1 MRRTFASI
9 LGLAAAAFLTTMAHG
24 QEDEEVCPPTVPLM
38 LPAGSEY
45 GQSFVRLI
53 NKSDQAGEAYITA
66 IDDGGNAY
74 QPITVQL
81 AANQVFHFNS
91 NDLTDGNASKG
102 IGSGIGAP
110 IQGNWRLS
118 IKTKGCRAEVLSF
131 IRTSDGFLT
140 LTHPNLSVGSHG
152 RLSKTF
158 NPASNKT
165 QQSRL
170 RLINCSAESETLRI
184 EGTDDT
190 GTQHGPV
197 SLTLP
202 AGQARM
208 LTAIDL
214 EEGADGLEGTLGDGT
229 GKWRLDIR
237 ADVDSIAAQ
246 SLLYASSGHISNL
259 SAIGVPT
266 FEFSG
271 SCGSSLPSMVRV
283 PAGSFTMGAPEGE
296 VNSEDD
302 ERPQRTVSIPAF
314 AVSAHEVTFAQW
326 DSCVAGG
333 GCPANNPDEQR
344 GERGAGWD
352 ERWGRGN
359 RPVINVS
366 WDDAQHYISW
376 LSHCSGDDYRLLTE
390 SEWEY
395 AARAGTTTPFHTGG
409 TITTEQ
415 ANYDGRYN
423 YPSNTQNP
431 SGLYR
436 YQTVPVGS
444 FAPNAFGL
452 YDMHGN
458 VREWVQDCYHDY
470 ADAPSDG
477 SAAACGAGSA
487 LGRVMRGG
495 SWSDF
500 PWYLRSASR
509 TATGSGNRGDDFGF
523 RVAQTLPET
532 D

>member
-1 MRRTFASI
+1 
-9 LGLAAAAFLTTMAHG
+9 MAHG
-24 QEDEEVCPPTVPLM
+24 QDDEACPPTVPLM

-53 NKSDQAGEAYITA
+53 NRTDQAGEAYITA
-66 IDDGGNAY
+66 IDDGGNVSDRV
-74 QPITVQL
+74 TVQL

-91 NDLTDGNASKG
+91 DDLTDGNANKG
-102 IGSGIGAP
+102 IRDGIGAP
-110 IQGNWRLS
+110 IQGNWRLTIGTS
-118 IKTKGCRAEVLSF
+118 EGLTGEVHSF

-140 LTHPNLSVGSHG
+140 ATHELLPVGAHG
-152 RLSKTF
+152 RLLKTF
-158 NPASNKT
+158 NPASNTT

-170 RLINCSAESETLRI
+170 RVINCSTESETLRI

-190 GTQHGPV
+190 GRQHGRV

-208 LTAIDL
+208 LTAVDL
-214 EEGADGLEGTLGDGT
+214 EEGAHGLQGTLGDGA
-229 GKWRLDIR
+229 GKWRLDII
-237 ADVDSIAAQ
+237 ADTDKIAAQ
-246 SLLYASSGHISNL
+246 NLLYASSGHISNL
-259 SAIGVPT
+259 SAIGLAT

-271 SCGSSLPSMVRV
+271 NCGSDLPSMVRV
-283 PAGSFTMGAPEGE
+283 PAGSFTMGAAEGE

-314 AVSAHEVTFAQW
+314 NVSAHEVTFAQW
-326 DSCVAGG
+326 DACVDGG
-333 GCPANNPDEQR
+333 GCPGHNPDEQR
-344 GERGAGWD
+344 GVRGAGAD
-352 ERWGRGN
+352 ENWGRGN
-359 RPVINVS
+359 RPVVNVS
-366 WDDAQHYISW
+366 WDDAQQYISW
-376 LSHCSGDDYRLLTE
+376 LSHCSGEDYRLLTE

-395 AARAGTTTPFHTGG
+395 AARAGTTTPFHTGR

-415 ANYDGRYN
+415 ANYDGRYV
-423 YPSNTQNP
+423 YPSNAQDP
-431 SGLYR
+431 SGLFR

-458 VREWVQDCYHDY
+458 AREWVQDCYHDY

-487 LGRVMRGG
+487 YGRVMRGG
-495 SWSDF
+495 SWNDY
-500 PWYLRSASR
+500 PWNLRSASR
-509 TATGSGNRGDDFGF
+509 TATDSGNRGNNFGF
-523 RVAQTLPET
+523 RVAQTPS